1 MTVPDDRESPQVRV
15 AAAMTPFVIGVEADL
30 PIPGALAVMLQS
42 HVRHLPVISFGT
54 CVGILTEAD
63 ALWELYLHDNTA
75 TTAGTCARKPAPT
88 IHLDADLGE
97 AAQTLRD
104 HDSDALV
111 VLDGDGAI
119 SGILTATDIVRS
131 AALRSED

>member
-15 AAAMTPFVIGVEADL
+15 AAAMTPSVIGV
-30 PIPGALAVMLQS
+30 
-42 HVRHLPVISFGT
+42 
-54 CVGILTEAD
+54 EAD